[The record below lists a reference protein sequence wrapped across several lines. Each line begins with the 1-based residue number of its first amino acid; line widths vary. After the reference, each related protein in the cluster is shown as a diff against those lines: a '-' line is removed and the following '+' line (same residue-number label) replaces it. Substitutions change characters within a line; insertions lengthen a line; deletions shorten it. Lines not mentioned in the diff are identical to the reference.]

1 MLDNR
6 KGTAFTDKP
15 FFNQEFIRENKIHF
29 LNGQFTYKKSG
40 EMMRETTYHYVY
52 EFDSIGRLISS
63 CETRKDDGT
72 LDTTWNKY
80 VYSNDDYLVEHKKGD
95 SKGFT
100 STIFEYDD
108 QKKNV
113 KESFVREYIDSFGIS
128 QRTILNSE
136 EKKYEYYDRQT
147 KITVFNSYGLPYL
160 DEFYYYNELGYLVE
174 RVQRLKITSAVLTE
188 KYAYNEKGN
197 IASIKT
203 YQLDPETPTE
213 ETLYFY
219 DQNSNLLEKH
229 FYRNGVFITE
239 IELIYNDKSKLLS
252 YVLTRDVATQ
262 FIMILGFKNY
272 VFY

>member
-1 MLDNR
+1 M
-6 KGTAFTDKP
+6 
-15 FFNQEFIRENKIHF
+15 
-29 LNGQFTYKKSG
+29 
-40 EMMRETTYHYVY
+40 
-52 EFDSIGRLISS
+52 
-63 CETRKDDGT
+63 
-72 LDTTWNKY
+72 
-80 VYSNDDYLVEHKKGD
+80 
-95 SKGFT
+95 
-100 STIFEYDD
+100 
-108 QKKNV
+108 

-147 KITVFNSYGLPYL
+147 KITIFNSYGLPYL

-229 FYRNGVFITE
+229 FFRNGVFITE

>member
-29 LNGQFTYKKSG
+29 LNGQFTYKKPG
-40 EMMRETTYHYVY
+40 EMMRETKYHYVY

-63 CETRKDDGT
+63 FETRKDDGT
-72 LDTTWNKY
+72 QDTTWNKY
-80 VYSNDDYLVEHKKGD
+80 VYSNDDYLIEHKKGD
-95 SKGFT
+95 GKGFT

-108 QKKNV
+108 QKKNI
-113 KESFVREYIDSFGIS
+113 KESFVREYIDSLGIS
-128 QRTILNSE
+128 QRTIMNSE
-136 EKKYEYYDRQT
+136 EKTYEYYDRQT

-160 DEFYYYNELGYLVE
+160 DEFYYYNELGYLIE
-174 RVQRLKITSAVLTE
+174 RVQRLKMTSAVLTE

-203 YQLDPETPTE
+203 YQLDNEAPSE

-219 DQNSNLLEKH
+219 DENSNLLEKH

-239 IELIYNDKSKLLS
+239 IEMIYNDKSKLLS

-262 FIMILGFKNY
+262 FIMILGFKDY

>member
-1 MLDNR
+1 M
-6 KGTAFTDKP
+6 G
-15 FFNQEFIRENKIHF
+15 
-29 LNGQFTYKKSG
+29 KKS
-40 EMMRETTYHYVY
+40 
-52 EFDSIGRLISS
+52 
-63 CETRKDDGT
+63 DDGEVYNRNERISNALNKKYSGKDTIPKLEYILNNDIENDT
-72 LDTTWNKY
+72 LSKGIIEKNWKIETCH
-80 VYSNDDYLVEHKKGD
+80 DYL
-95 SKGFT
+95 
-100 STIFEYDD
+100 TIW
-108 QKKNV
+108 
-113 KESFVREYIDSFGIS
+113 ESIDK
-128 QRTILNSE
+128 

-174 RVQRLKITSAVLTE
+174 RVQRLKMTSAVLTE
-188 KYAYNEKGN
+188 KYGYNEKGN

-203 YQLDPETPTE
+203 YQFDPEIPAE

-229 FYRNGVFITE
+229 FYRNGVFKTE
-239 IELIYNDKSKLLS
+239 IEMIYNDKSKLLS